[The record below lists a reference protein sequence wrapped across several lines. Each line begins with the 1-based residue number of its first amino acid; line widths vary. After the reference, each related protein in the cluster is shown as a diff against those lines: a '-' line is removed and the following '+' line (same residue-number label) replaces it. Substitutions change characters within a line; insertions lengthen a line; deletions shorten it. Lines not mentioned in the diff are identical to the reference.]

1 MGVAKKPMEPPRESR
16 VALQRDGQYV
26 SLEPVDEL
34 AEAFATVRHIPAPD
48 TGRVRAVPYPLVWS
62 QDVRRGRRVLQ
73 TFAGLEP
80 LLVDWLRRRGHEV
93 ELTGDR
99 PPTWAAPDSARLA
112 DFDGPLD
119 RHLLDFVRGRDRG
132 LARHGPAVD
141 PARLVA
147 QVALG
152 WRRAR
157 VLVMATRRRDAKD
170 FRDRL
175 LAFVPGVSLFAGTA
189 PSRAGR
195 VTVATAG
202 YARAGAIGI
211 ESRTVLVAL
220 NPEELFPTG
229 ELASPVDALRQARR
243 ARLYG
248 IMPAGRELP
257 PHTRSLVTALFGTE
271 EVAVPRHG
279 HLARRID
286 VAFVRVEGGPRV
298 RDDDPVHLMR
308 SGVWQHPV
316 RNRRLARLAGLV
328 ATGQFT
334 EVREELP
341 QLAGVQARRHGGRV
355 VLLAANV
362 EHALALAGYQ
372 SDAPVACGNDVC
384 RADLKPEQ
392 KVMLKRSGCA
402 DAELVIAT
410 PAGLPTVGP
419 IGVLVR
425 ADAGRGL
432 PPIPDDH
439 LVVPHG
445 TKSRLLVIDTA
456 DRHHPALRTAAG
468 GRKVAYRAAGW
479 NIVGEP
485 EPSPLD
491 RFMAERP
498 EVRA

>member
-1 MGVAKKPMEPPRESR
+1 M
-16 VALQRDGQYV
+16 LQRDGQYV
-26 SLEPVDEL
+26 SLEPVEGL
-34 AEAFATVRHIPAPD
+34 AEDFLTVRHVPD
-48 TGRVRAVPYPLVWS
+48 PDGGRVLAVPHPLVWT
-62 QDVRRGRRVLQ
+62 QDVRRGRRLLQ

-80 LLVDWLRRRGHEV
+80 LLADWLERRGHQV

-99 PPTWAAPDSARLA
+99 PPAWPAPDSGRLA
-112 DFDGPLD
+112 DYEGPLD
-119 RHLLDFVRGRDRG
+119 AHLLDFVSGRDRG
-132 LARHGPAVD
+132 LVRHGPAVD

-175 LAFVPGVSLFAGTA
+175 LAFLPNVSLFAGTA
-189 PSRAGR
+189 PVMAGR

-220 NPEELFPTG
+220 DPAELFPTG

-248 IMPAGRELP
+248 IMPVGHELP
-257 PHTRSLVTALFGTE
+257 PYTRSLATALFGTD
-271 EVAVPRHG
+271 EVVVPRHG
-279 HLARRID
+279 HVVRRIEA
-286 VAFVRVEGGPRV
+286 AFVRVEGGPRV
-298 RDDDPVHLMR
+298 QDDDPVRLMR

-316 RNRRLARLAGLV
+316 RNRRMARLAGLL
-328 ATGQFT
+328 AAGRSA
-334 EVREELP
+334 EVREQLP
-341 QLAGVQARRHGGRV
+341 QLADVRLRRHGGRV

-362 EHALALAGYQ
+362 EHALALADYL
-372 SDAPVACGNDVC
+372 SDAPIACGSDLF
-384 RADLKPEQ
+384 RAGLKPEQ
-392 KVMLKRSGCA
+392 KLTLTRSGCA
-402 DAELVIAT
+402 DDAELVIAT
-410 PAGLPTVGP
+410 PAGLPTVGL
-419 IGVLVR
+419 IDVLVR

-432 PPIPDDH
+432 PPVPDDH

-445 TKSRLLVIDTA
+445 TENRLLVIDTA

-468 GRKVAYRAAGW
+468 NRKAAYRASGW
-479 NIVGEP
+479 SIVGEP
-485 EPSPLD
+485 ALSPLD
-491 RFMAERP
+491 RFLAERP